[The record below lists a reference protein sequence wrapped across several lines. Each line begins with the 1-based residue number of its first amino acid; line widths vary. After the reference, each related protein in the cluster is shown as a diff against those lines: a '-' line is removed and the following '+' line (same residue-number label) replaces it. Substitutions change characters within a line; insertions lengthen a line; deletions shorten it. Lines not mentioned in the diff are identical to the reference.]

1 MIAGMKLTRQNGAD
15 WASISPSTTER
26 GRWQL
31 TWWDAEGPV
40 GHTCRDT
47 PRECVDEA
55 LRDGLQPM
63 SANGPDAEEALALM
77 TSAKAEREQRL
88 AWLRTEDW

>member
-1 MIAGMKLTRQNGAD
+1 MIAAMKLARQNGAD
-15 WASISPSTTER
+15 WASISPSTTEL

-55 LRDGLQPM
+55 LRGGLHPV
-63 SANGPDAEEALALM
+63 SANGPDADEALALM
-77 TSAKAEREQRL
+77 TAANAEREQKL